1 MSKFSTILKTYENDL
16 DGISNKLGFSKRTF
30 AEWGSQVSTS
40 FKEAEVGSN
49 KLYTAFNKL
58 WGATKTAF
66 VVPKEELDW
75 KRTKSGDIVTEDNID
90 SYILQISR
98 SDAKEFAQSIR
109 KESVAVSAGTQ
120 SWDDYFNTLENDGL
134 SCIVDLIK
142 NTDDLSKI
150 TGEDLV
156 RAIQKARQDALD
168 HNAALGQQTLGA
180 KAAKKAL
187 KAVSVVGNALLSMG
201 LSMLIS
207 AITGKIVEWTQA
219 QENAIAAAD
228 EAISKFNEERQALA
242 KAKTTIDD
250 ISDDYKKLADGV
262 DNLGR
267 NVSLNSE
274 EYAQYNNIV
283 NQIAEMFPQMVQ
295 GYTDEGK
302 AIIKHKG
309 DVEKLTQA
317 YENQKKTAQDAIIV
331 GAAETFKGFKAKV
344 SDYATAPW
352 TKNGSLR
359 LKRLTDEIIS
369 TQGDAEAIKKIINN
383 GTSGLEI
390 RDLYEK
396 LGLDFRWLRS
406 DKGYAKDLSEHF
418 TSILSLANTLNT
430 EIESET
436 AKVKPVMQAYLD
448 KSFELNKVDSATA
461 DLVKQI
467 VNQFDAEFY
476 NQFDNETEMAT
487 WIDKNIVKKLQDKDI
502 KAQFTA
508 ALDLQTQFNEGNI
521 PVKDYQDKINA
532 LLELI
537 KNFPEETKKSIMLL
551 FGIETDEKGN
561 PTSEV
566 DTMLENVK
574 KKLDGKYGKEL
585 GGLTKNE
592 LETLSGLDAREF
604 ANVEEWADVEKILED
619 AAKGAKDLTLSLSEL
634 EKTSDNISKLQT
646 AFKEVS
652 DDGYVTV
659 KTLKE
664 IQEATGLSGDEWV
677 EYETKILNAKKGT
690 AEWNKTLSELTVK
703 ILDNTIEL
711 GDLTT
716 ATDAERAALEKKI
729 AATLRENG
737 VSNGEAVAH
746 SYVTQK
752 LAEQTAKT
760 IAAEIA
766 TDKFTGSITDLAK
779 QCGVGEK
786 ALTAMTLKQMQL
798 QNTKLNLTQ
807 QIGELTKYIN
817 TFKVALGLEDWKP
830 NKYGNYVLSREQ
842 LIEMGVVFKKGS
854 TGREGASYNGKWY
867 NTYNELQSVVIA
879 DYLYKQ
885 MGTTEKDVDYS
896 GITAPTYTADTK
908 SDKSS
913 TDEKEDKKPFD
924 DNYYSYVDTW
934 LEEAQK
940 QAEKLEKG
948 IEETNRRIEHA
959 VEAGDVD
966 LVNILTD
973 KKLTKLTEKQDL
985 HHRQAD
991 ANRQTKE
998 NLRIALSSYLPS
1010 HLNNMAWDEE
1020 EKDEI
1025 RNQLASYNGEGLI
1038 DFTVRPQID
1047 TSKLAEKGWEDVGEG
1062 IATVF
1067 SSTFYSEDFGLEAGK
1082 ALVVTPILPD
1092 GTVLTPGELENYAYK
1107 MLNGEEVDVDIK
1119 MGLFDGVN
1127 YKEDA
1132 DNLASTVHNLHEGLF
1147 SDGNFRVE
1155 LQKYI
1160 DGLKQTIEL
1169 TDDEDEKN
1177 RLQKKVNMIEGI
1189 LGDIDSVSD
1198 AITEASDA
1206 WWELD
1211 SERAEAYKSMAD
1223 TQDEF
1228 SQNWID
1234 NQQHFN
1240 KLTEADEMKAYERKI
1255 KHNKDYLDK
1264 VLKDTKLSEEA
1275 KAALIKYFND
1285 KITEDTKSAYSAGI
1299 SALQSVA
1306 EKALDDYEEEMDART
1321 KALELLRSKKDSRAT
1336 LLQKYFDVINTVSD
1350 TSNEIYKQLRAS
1362 KAMAEYLDEDTR
1374 KLLFNDDD
1382 YNALSKELETIN
1394 AQADR
1399 LRRDYERDI
1408 TGATT
1413 ETLEEITS
1421 YYEKQYE
1428 LLVKSYE
1435 IKKAELEVAK
1445 KEQQLNNVLNEKN
1458 VRMRVNGEWIYVA
1471 NTQDVIDAQ
1480 NELADAQQ
1488 ELLNAENGL
1497 SQQKELNEL
1506 SLASDRLG
1514 TEINLLEKCTE
1525 DFRKQWEKLSEK
1537 MFEANSDVTEVLQA
1551 IKDGT
1556 CTELKDILD
1565 LCGSEFTSWLN
1576 NLTGANHVWRP
1587 TNVSS
1592 SKADNSNVYYSTA
1605 TAPNGMEMAIK
1616 IKDGKT
1622 ITEGLEPGTIVHTQG
1637 GDYKVTGG
1645 TAGNY
1650 KAEKIK
1656 AKYAS
1661 GTKSTT
1667 SGNVLMGEDG
1677 FEAFISK
1684 NGHLIP
1690 INQPTIANVDSG
1702 GIVFNTEQMSNLRNL
1717 FDLSNIDSMPQSILS
1732 NTVSR
1737 DTNNV
1742 VNYNMYGNAVF
1753 DGNNPEEIFQQLG
1766 QYMTHNRFKTK

>member
-1 MSKFSTILKTYENDL
+1 MSMHFINICMSSAIIQYKLISTIFKTFDSS
-16 DGISNKLGFSKRTF
+16 I
-30 AEWGSQVSTS
+30 
-40 FKEAEVGSN
+40 
-49 KLYTAFNKL
+49 
-58 WGATKTAF
+58 
-66 VVPKEELDW
+66 
-75 KRTKSGDIVTEDNID
+75 DN
-90 SYILQISR
+90 S
-98 SDAKEFAQSIR
+98 
-109 KESVAVSAGTQ
+109 
-120 SWDDYFNTLENDGL
+120 
-134 SCIVDLIK
+134 
-142 NTDDLSKI
+142 LSKI
-150 TGEDLV
+150 GMFNKSFWAMKQDLSHGHSISYSIFGGDSF
-156 RAIQKARQDALD
+156 AQGDAQKILD
-168 HNAALGQQTLGA
+168 FNAAIKNGINPA
-180 KAAKKAL
+180 KAWATTMNTASISAQNAARNCMRTEKSLVDLANEFKTTNIQTKAFELGL
-187 KAVSVVGNALLSMG
+187 KAIRIAGGMLLSMG
-201 LSMLIS
+201 ISMVIS
-207 AITGKIVEWTQA
+207 GIIGKVMEYTHS

-228 EAISKFNEERQALA
+228 EAISKFNEEQQALTE
-242 KAKTTIDD
+242 AKTTIDD
-250 ISDDYKKLADGV
+250 ISKDYEKLADGV

-274 EYAQYNNIV
+274 EYARYNNIV

-295 GYTDEGK
+295 GYTDEGN

-317 YENQKKTAQDAIIV
+317 YKDQKKAAQDAVIV

-344 SDYATAPW
+344 SDRATAPW
-352 TKNGSLR
+352 TKSGSLP
-359 LKRLTDEIIS
+359 LKTLVDEIIS
-369 TQGDAEAIKKIINN
+369 TQGDAEAIKEIIGN
-383 GTSGLEI
+383 GTRDLEI
-390 RDLYEK
+390 RDLYDK
-396 LGLDFRWLRS
+396 IGLDFSWFHGY
-406 DKGYAKDLSEHF
+406 KGYAKDLSEHF
-418 TSILSLANTLNT
+418 TSIQSLANTLNT

-436 AKVKPVMQAYLD
+436 AKIKPIMQAYLD

-461 DLVKQI
+461 DLAKQI
-467 VNQFDAEFY
+467 VSQFDAEFY
-476 NQFDNETEMAT
+476 AQFDNETEMAT
-487 WIDKNIVKKLQDKDI
+487 WIDENIVKKLQDEDV

-508 ALDLQTQFNEGNI
+508 ALDLQTQFNEGEI
-521 PVKDYQDKINA
+521 SVKDYQDKINA

-537 KNFPEETKKSIMLL
+537 ENFPEETKKSIMLL
-551 FGIETDEKGN
+551 FGIKTDEKGN

-566 DTMLENVK
+566 DTMLENVS
-574 KKLDGKYGKEL
+574 KKLGGKYKKEL
-585 GGLTKNE
+585 GELTKDE
-592 LETLSGLDAREF
+592 LKVLSDLDAKEF
-604 ANVEEWADVEKILED
+604 ANVTEWADVEKILED
-619 AAKGAKDLTLSLSEL
+619 AAKGIKDLTLSLSDL
-634 EKTSDNISKLQT
+634 EKASDNISKIQT
-646 AFKEVS
+646 AFEEVS
-652 DDGYVTV
+652 EDGYVTV

-664 IQEATGLSGDEWV
+664 IQEATGLSGDEWA
-677 EYETKILNAKKGT
+677 EYETKLLNAKKGS
-690 AEWNKTLSELTVK
+690 AEFNQTLSELTVK
-703 ILDNTIEL
+703 MLDNTIEL

-729 AATLRENG
+729 AATLRENK
-737 VSNGEAVAH
+737 VSNAEAVAH

-766 TDKFTGSITDLAK
+766 TDNFTGSITDLAK
-779 QCGVGEK
+779 QCGVGTN
-786 ALTAMTLKQMQL
+786 ALAAMTLKQIQL
-798 QNTKLNLTQ
+798 QNTKLNLSQ

-817 TFKVALGLEDWKP
+817 TFKAVLGLEGWTP

-867 NTYNELQSVVIA
+867 NTYNELQSVAVA

-885 MGTTEKDVDYS
+885 IGITEEKVDYS
-896 GITAPTYTADTK
+896 GITAPKYTADTK

-913 TDEKEDKKPFD
+913 KDDKEDKKPFD

-948 IEETNRRIEHA
+948 IEETNRKIEHA

-973 KKLTKLTEKQDL
+973 KKFTGLTKKQDL
-985 HHRQAD
+985 LHQQSE
-991 ANRQTKE
+991 ANRQTSK
-998 NLRIALSSYLPS
+998 NLRMALFSYLPDY
-1010 HLNNMAWDEE
+1010 LNNMPLDEE
-1020 EKDEI
+1020 EREEI
-1025 RNQLASYNGEGLI
+1025 GKQLASYNREGLI

-1082 ALVVTPILPD
+1082 ALVITPILPD

-1119 MGLFDGVN
+1119 MGLFDGDD
-1127 YKEDA
+1127 YKEKA
-1132 DNLASTVHNLHEGLF
+1132 DNLANTIHNLHEQFF

-1155 LQKYI
+1155 VQKYLNS
-1160 DGLKQTIEL
+1160 LKQAIEL
-1169 TDDEDEKN
+1169 TEDEDEKN
-1177 RLQKKVNMIEGI
+1177 RKQKTVNIIEGI
-1189 LGDIDSVSD
+1189 LGDIDSVKD
-1198 AITEASDA
+1198 ATAEASEA
-1206 WWELD
+1206 WWD
-1211 SERAEAYKSMAD
+1211 ADAERAEAYKSMAD
-1223 TQDEF
+1223 AQDEF

-1240 KLTEADEMKAYERKI
+1240 KLTEAEEMKAYERKI
-1255 KHNKDYLDK
+1255 KHNQDYLDK

-1275 KAALIKYFND
+1275 KAALVKHFND
-1285 KITEDTKSAYSAGI
+1285 KITEDTKSAYSAGV

-1306 EKALDDYEEEMDART
+1306 EKALDDYEEEMDARIQ
-1321 KALELLRSKKDSRAT
+1321 ALELLRSKKDSRAT

-1350 TSNEIYKQLRAS
+1350 TANEIYKQLRAS

-1514 TEINLLEKCTE
+1514 TEINLIEKCTE

-1565 LCGSEFTSWLN
+1565 LCGSEFTKWLN

-1592 SKADNSNVYYSTA
+1592 GKADNSNVYYSTA

-1661 GTKSTT
+1661 GTKNTT

-1732 NTVSR
+1732 NSVSR

-1753 DGNNPEEIFQQLG
+1753 DGNNPEEIFQQFA
-1766 QYMTHNRFKTK
+1766 QFMAHNRFKTK